1 VGDATAAHERI
12 AAIGG
17 PGGAADGVVV
27 VFDAI
32 AVFVAKMYPKAQLV
46 KKPN

>member
-1 VGDATAAHERI
+1 MRDATAAHERI

-17 PGGAADGVVV
+17 SGGAADGVVV
-27 VFDAI
+27 VFDTIAI
-32 AVFVAKMYPKAQLV
+32 FVVKMYPEVQLV

>member
-1 VGDATAAHERI
+1 MIPHGRI

-17 PGGAADGVVV
+17 SGGAADADGVVV
-27 VFDAI
+27 VFDTIAI
-32 AVFVAKMYPKAQLV
+32 FVVKANENVV